1 MDAIIIDNNAS
12 IIRRVYYIINL
23 RGEIYGEISVLLF
36 TSIIVWS
43 HIHSNDFVLF
53 VHRYF
58 LYGPFFSFFCWS
70 SRPGRY
76 YTSINS
82 ENSLDYKNNSIIF
95 VSFVGPLGQV
105 DTNININS
113 SEMYRLLIVFC
124 ILCTFSILSLLIF
137 ISSYCLIVP
146 CVFSLPLPSRPQ
158 TTSSAP
164 Y

>member
-12 IIRRVYYIINL
+12 IIRRVSYIINL

-82 ENSLDYKNNSIIF
+82 ENSLDYKNNSIIL
-95 VSFVGPLGQV
+95 VHNNRTAVVLSFFYPTHTYFLIWTLLFLLLALSARSIQ
-105 DTNININS
+105 ILI
-113 SEMYRLLIVFC
+113 LIVARC
-124 ILCTFSILSLLIF
+124 ID
-137 ISSYCLIVP
+137 Y
-146 CVFSLPLPSRPQ
+146 
-158 TTSSAP
+158 
-164 Y
+164 